1 MEWILKPFQDL
12 TVFQLYAL
20 LRLRSEVFIVEQN
33 CVYQDLDN
41 KDEAAFHLM
50 GFENNELL
58 AYTRLLPPGIS
69 YPYASIGRVVTSPKN
84 RRKGTGKFLMEKSI
98 TETIRLFGNQPIKI
112 SAQLYLKKF
121 YTSLGFVQASD
132 TYLEDGI
139 EHIEMIRY

>member
-41 KDEAAFHLM
+41 KDEASFHLM